1 MSFAKKIETL
11 EFQLDSFV
19 AGNNS
24 LEQMAVKVKNEWYME
39 ENSTSV
45 VKDARRAELNRVLH
59 STRAFDTGLRIFLD
73 KFGARTDSS
82 HSITEYVRDLQRN
95 AAGFKQLS
103 GEVATKIKD
112 EVTNKRN
119 TYCHA
124 SGAFPTKQ
132 EANFVISRILDYYTL
147 VLGLEE

>member
-1 MSFAKKIETL
+1 MSLAKKIETL
-11 EFQLDSFV
+11 KFQLDSFV
-19 AGNNS
+19 VGNTA
-24 LEQMAVKVKNEWYME
+24 LVQMADNIKNEWNME
-39 ENSTSV
+39 EDSTLV

-73 KFGARTDSS
+73 KFGARTDTS

-103 GEVATKIKD
+103 GDVATRIKD

-124 SGAFPTKQ
+124 SGTFPTKH
-132 EANFVISRILDYYTL
+132 EADFVISRILEYYTL
-147 VLGLEE
+147 VLGLEK